1 MWLRGGV
8 GRGLEAFGFHP
19 ECRRSHLLAAVLL
32 TEGVGRLS
40 TESGKAGATSLLVSK
55 DTLDSVEVT
64 GLSRALRLQS

>member
-1 MWLRGGV
+1 M
-8 GRGLEAFGFHP
+8 EAFGFHP

-40 TESGKAGATSLLVSK
+40 TESGKAGAAGERLARVVTSLLVSK